1 MLDGQEVYAFFV
13 GEAAYYEPSK
23 DIAFML
29 ARKET
34 LAVSL
39 PWALA
44 VGAAHAFI
52 GLADNRART
61 GPLQRKGICWDD
73 ARVAKAL
80 IVK

>member
-1 MLDGQEVYAFFV
+1 MKKRIFFV

-39 PWALA
+39 PAG
-44 VGAAHAFI
+44 VS
-52 GLADNRART
+52 
-61 GPLQRKGICWDD
+61 K
-73 ARVAKAL
+73 
-80 IVK
+80 

>member
-1 MLDGQEVYAFFV
+1 MEAAHAEVCRPPEPLLSPSCQAAIHPVLEEQEVYAFFV

-39 PWALA
+39 PAE
-44 VGAAHAFI
+44 VS
-52 GLADNRART
+52 
-61 GPLQRKGICWDD
+61 K
-73 ARVAKAL
+73 
-80 IVK
+80 

>member
-1 MLDGQEVYAFFV
+1 MVPSLLTSGYALPALLLTHNQVYPFFV

-39 PWALA
+39 PAE
-44 VGAAHAFI
+44 VSS
-52 GLADNRART
+52 
-61 GPLQRKGICWDD
+61 K
-73 ARVAKAL
+73 
-80 IVK
+80 

>member
-44 VGAAHAFI
+44 VS
-52 GLADNRART
+52 L
-61 GPLQRKGICWDD
+61 
-73 ARVAKAL
+73 
-80 IVK
+80 

>member
-1 MLDGQEVYAFFV
+1 LLLTDNQVYPFFV

-39 PWALA
+39 PAE
-44 VGAAHAFI
+44 VSSSSSS
-52 GLADNRART
+52 
-61 GPLQRKGICWDD
+61 K
-73 ARVAKAL
+73 
-80 IVK
+80 

>member
-1 MLDGQEVYAFFV
+1 MSLTHNQVYPVTTRLTHNQVYPFFV

-39 PWALA
+39 PAE
-44 VGAAHAFI
+44 VSS
-52 GLADNRART
+52 
-61 GPLQRKGICWDD
+61 K
-73 ARVAKAL
+73 
-80 IVK
+80 

>member
-1 MLDGQEVYAFFV
+1 MLSPSCQAAIHPVLEEQEVYAFFV

-39 PWALA
+39 PAE
-44 VGAAHAFI
+44 VS
-52 GLADNRART
+52 
-61 GPLQRKGICWDD
+61 K
-73 ARVAKAL
+73 
-80 IVK
+80 

>member
-1 MLDGQEVYAFFV
+1 MLLTNTGLPRHYPPCYLLIQVYPVTTRLTHNQVYPFFV

-39 PWALA
+39 PAE
-44 VGAAHAFI
+44 VSS
-52 GLADNRART
+52 
-61 GPLQRKGICWDD
+61 K
-73 ARVAKAL
+73 
-80 IVK
+80 